1 MRLKLTLTHKP
12 NQALPINYQYL
23 IAAWVYRTLGTAN
36 SVYATHL
43 HEQGYDFAGKTYKLF
58 TYSALRPRWFDIDK
72 RAKAFILAKSP
83 TELTLSFY
91 MDDALQHFVIGLFK
105 DQQFTLESG
114 RYFKVAFEVVGIETL
129 STPVF
134 KETMRF
140 RAVTPICLSRNE
152 EGKAHAQYL
161 SPELPEYGEL
171 LLQNLLRKY
180 LAVKERAVLGKDLLS
195 RKVSGEN
202 LANPQPPDL
211 LNLQDL
217 VNLNNPNFRLLNTP
231 KSKLLAIKGVKM
243 RGFLF
248 YFEITSPVELIRV
261 GYFGGFGVGNSALGM
276 GMVRVLK

>member
-23 IAAWVYRTLGTAN
+23 IAAWVYRTLGAAN
-36 SVYATHL
+36 SEYATHL

-114 RYFKVAFEVVGIETL
+114 QYFKVAFEVVGIETL
-129 STPVF
+129 STPIF
-134 KETMRF
+134 QKTIRF

-152 EGKAHAQYL
+152 EGKEYAQYL
-161 SPELPEYGEL
+161 SPELPEYGDL

-180 LAVKERAVLGKDLLS
+180 RAVKGDDSQRKDMPNF
-195 RKVSGEN
+195 EN
-202 LANPQPPDL
+202 LAYLNPS
-211 LNLQDL
+211 
-217 VNLNNPNFRLLNTP
+217 FRLLNQP

-243 RGFLF
+243 RGYLF
-248 YFEITSPVELIRV
+248 DFEITAPVELIRV

-276 GMVRVLK
+276 GMVRVL